1 LTTRRKLLQA
11 LAASL
16 AALPLAGGSQS
27 VARPRHIG
35 YLSTGSFG
43 TNGVFLQALK
53 DALKA
58 QGYVD
63 GKDIV
68 IDVLWAG
75 DNAGAFPELAVS
87 LVKTRPDA
95 IIGTCIPST
104 RAAKNATTSIP
115 VVMSVDGDPVASGL
129 VMSLARPGGNVTGT
143 STLFEELVPK
153 WLEFLSDAAPKARDI
168 AILTNP
174 DDVADPYFWAKFEA
188 AAQRIGVKA
197 IKVEANTPAGIDR
210 SFGEMKTRG
219 AGALVVMTEAFF
231 VSQIPRLVAH
241 AERNRMPAIYGYRE
255 FTQAGGLMSYGLSYR
270 EYYKRVA
277 VYVAAV
283 LKGVKPADLPVEQPT
298 KIELVINRA
307 TARKLGLDIPQ
318 SLTLRADE
326 VIQ

>member
-1 LTTRRKLLQA
+1 LTTRRKLLQV

-16 AALPLAGGSQS
+16 AAMPLAGRPQS
-27 VARPRHIG
+27 AARPRHIG
-35 YLSTGSFG
+35 YLSVGSLAS
-43 TNGVFLQALK
+43 NGAFLQALK

-58 QGYVD
+58 LGYVD
-63 GKDIV
+63 GKNIM

-75 DNAGAFPELAVS
+75 DNAGAFPELAAS

-104 RAAKNATTSIP
+104 RAAKNATTNIP

-129 VMSLARPGGNVTGT
+129 VMSFARPGGNVTGT

-153 WLEFLSDAAPKARDI
+153 WLELLSAAAPKARDI

-174 DDVADPYFWAKFEA
+174 EDVADQFFWAKFEE
-188 AAQRIGVKA
+188 AAQRIGVRT
-197 IKVEANTPAGIDR
+197 IKVEASTPAGIDR
-210 SFGEMKTRG
+210 GFVEMRKRG
-219 AGALVVMTEAFF
+219 TDALVVMTEAFF
-231 VSQIPRLVAH
+231 AAQIPRLVSH
-241 AERNRMPAIYGYRE
+241 AERSRTPAIYGYRE

-277 VYVAAV
+277 LYIDAV

-298 KIELVINRA
+298 KIELVINGA
-307 TARKLGLDIPQ
+307 TARKLGITIPQ
-318 SLTLRADE
+318 SLLLRADE